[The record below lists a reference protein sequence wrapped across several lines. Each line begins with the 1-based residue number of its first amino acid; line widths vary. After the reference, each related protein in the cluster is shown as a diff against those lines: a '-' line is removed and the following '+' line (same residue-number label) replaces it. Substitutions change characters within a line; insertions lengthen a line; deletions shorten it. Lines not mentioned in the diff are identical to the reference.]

1 MLLRTQKTLRKLTL
15 CASVWLFCIASIV
28 FDLPHV
34 IAPMGHEWVSLLIW
48 FYWLWQCGQ
57 WFGAILLPLY
67 MAVNA
72 TYHSLPQTQ
81 PSR

>member
-1 MLLRTQKTLRKLTL
+1 MMPQTKMTLRKLTVVV
-15 CASVWLFCIASIV
+15 SVWLFCVASIV
-28 FDLPHV
+28 FSLPHI

-67 MAVNA
+67 MGVIV
-72 TYHSLPQTQ
+72 
-81 PSR
+81 SRHRHGL